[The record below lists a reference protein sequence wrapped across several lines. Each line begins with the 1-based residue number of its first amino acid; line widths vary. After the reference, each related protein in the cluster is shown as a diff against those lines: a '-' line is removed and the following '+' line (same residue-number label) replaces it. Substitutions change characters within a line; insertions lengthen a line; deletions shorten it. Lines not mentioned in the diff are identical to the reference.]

1 MRAIGDDDVMG
12 QRLLRLA
19 LLFAGNAIG
28 LIIAALVLSD
38 VSLDLVSFIIAVVV
52 FTIAVAI
59 VRPLIGKVTRENAP
73 ALEGAGALV
82 TTFIALVITDLVSD
96 GLSIAGI
103 GTWILATVIVWLG
116 TMIAGW
122 ALPAFFLD
130 EDAAPKKK

>member
-1 MRAIGDDDVMG
+1 MG

-38 VSLDLVSFIIAVVV
+38 VSLDLVSFIIAVVI

-96 GLSIAGI
+96 GLTISGI

-122 ALPAFFLD
+122 ALPAFVLD
-130 EDAAPKKK
+130 EETSAKKK

>member
-1 MRAIGDDDVMG
+1 MG
-12 QRLLRLA
+12 QRLLRLV
-19 LLFAGNAIG
+19 LLLAGNALG
-28 LIIAALVLSD
+28 LLIAAIVLGN
-38 VSLDLVSFIIAVVV
+38 VSINVVSFIIAVVI
-52 FTIAVAI
+52 FTVAVAI
-59 VRPLIGKVTRENAP
+59 TRPLISKVTRENAP

-82 TTFIALVITDLVSD
+82 TTFIALLVTDLVSD

-130 EDAAPKKK
+130 EEASTKKNK

>member
-1 MRAIGDDDVMG
+1 MG

-38 VSLDLVSFIIAVVV
+38 VSLDLVSFIIAVVI

-96 GLSIAGI
+96 GLAISGI

-130 EDAAPKKK
+130 EETSAKKK

>member
-1 MRAIGDDDVMG
+1 MG